1 VEVDDGAYDLEGPGV
16 GGPSSERSPSSCYT
30 TVAHP
35 VQLERFDSEGKS
47 VWRVPIVS
55 DDSHAGALA
64 ADWKGAYVAT
74 MDPFGTCTL
83 VRAFGADGRSLWER
97 SLGCLG
103 QARHSYENDVTL
115 TIDEDR
121 LLVYGA
127 ESAGQYVAGLD
138 LQTGKSLC
146 ERRFNIP
153 KTP

>member
-1 VEVDDGAYDLEGPGV
+1 
-16 GGPSSERSPSSCYT
+16 
-30 TVAHP
+30 

-47 VWRVPIVS
+47 VWRVPIAS
-55 DDSHAGALA
+55 DDSQAGALA
-64 ADWKGAYVAT
+64 AGWNGVAYVAT

-103 QARHSYENDVTL
+103 PAQQSYQNDVVL
-115 TIDEDR
+115 GVGEDR

-127 ESAGQYVAGLD
+127 ESAGRYVVALD

-146 ERRFNIP
+146 ERRFNAP
-153 KTP
+153 